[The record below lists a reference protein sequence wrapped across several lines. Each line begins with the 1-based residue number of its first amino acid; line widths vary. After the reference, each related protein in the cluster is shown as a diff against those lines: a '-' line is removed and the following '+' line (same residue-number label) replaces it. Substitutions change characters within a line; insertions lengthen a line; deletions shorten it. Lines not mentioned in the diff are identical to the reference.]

1 MINGLF
7 IYLSYTSG
15 PDLIY
20 GRRNIPITCFIAI
33 TVLTTVNKFHIYYT
47 DFVSLC
53 VWDINKVAKSTRKK
67 STLCSIFHL

>member
-20 GRRNIPITCFIAI
+20 GRCNIPITCFIAI
-33 TVLTTVNKFHIYYT
+33 TVLTTVNIYYT

-53 VWDINKVAKSTRKK
+53 VWNINKVAKSTRKN
-67 STLCSIFHL
+67 STLFSIFHL